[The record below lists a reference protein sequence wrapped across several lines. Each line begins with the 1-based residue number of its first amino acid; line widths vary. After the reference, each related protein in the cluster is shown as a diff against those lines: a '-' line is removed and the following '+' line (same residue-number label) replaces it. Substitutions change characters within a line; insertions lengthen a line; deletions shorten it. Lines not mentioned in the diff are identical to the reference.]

1 MEGIIEWKKKRI
13 FSFYKD
19 FAQVSD
25 LLNVNCLVLN
35 MLKDYEAA
43 WIASDYDILVY
54 KSKRHIEAYHPNE

>member
-1 MEGIIEWKKKRI
+1 MEGIIERKKKRI

-19 FAQVSD
+19 
-25 LLNVNCLVLN
+25 
-35 MLKDYEAA
+35 LKDDEAA